1 MEDISLDAANMC
13 EGTTITIDEEMVTER
28 LGDMVK
34 SVDLSKFILWEN
46 KVRARFIVL
55 HLRSR

>member
-13 EGTTITIDEEMVTER
+13 EGTTITIDAEMVTV
-28 LGDMVK
+28 GNMAK
-34 SVDLSKFILWEN
+34 SVHPSKFILWDNE
-46 KVRARFIVL
+46 VRARFKFL